1 MGMELTSS
9 VTEER
14 IGFPTLVD
22 AQVFWATL
30 EDPREYHIVRIVQHQ
45 LYGSVL
51 AYLVE
56 RNED

>member
-1 MGMELTSS
+1 

-22 AQVFWATL
+22 AQIFWASL
-30 EDPREYHIVRIVQHQ
+30 EDPTQYHIARVVQHQ

>member
-1 MGMELTSS
+1 MERQSS

-14 IGFPTLVD
+14 IGFPTLVE
-22 AQVFWATL
+22 AQVFWASL
-30 EDPREYHIVRIVQHQ
+30 EDPTQYHIARVVQHQ

-56 RNED
+56 SNKD

>member
-1 MGMELTSS
+1 MATSS

-22 AQVFWATL
+22 AQIFWASL
-30 EDPREYHIVRIVQHQ
+30 EDPTQYHIARIVQHQ
-45 LYGSVL
+45 IYGSVL

-56 RNED
+56 SNKD

>member
-1 MGMELTSS
+1 MERESS

-22 AQVFWATL
+22 AQVFWASL
-30 EDPREYHIVRIVQHQ
+30 EDPTQYHIARIVQHQ
-45 LYGSVL
+45 IYGSVL

-56 RNED
+56 QNKD